1 MSDAYMKLSRYLP
14 TSVCLRNATE
24 AWDEISGDRSR
35 VEAERRQREATAFT
49 ERMCELNHA
58 CLLLASDLWI
68 DEVEKSTHVF
78 AVPSAYVWMT
88 PACAAALRRTARACS
103 HAGDRDG
110 FVDDV
115 LAEIPRAEKFVS
127 RRLRVGR
134 AMAVRLQAFVRGL
147 AARARVRR
155 WLLAKFE
162 KRTTDAGRVVY
173 VDVDV
178 EREQAEAAAQGE
190 GGGFDMLQMKSARP
204 LKRAKPPLALK
215 REPNLGTPRAVTRRL
230 DKERAR
236 GDAALARD
244 AATRPANAA
253 RAAAEKDRLD
263 SLYELAQLLNA
274 LEAAYRFLGRKLNGA
289 RFLAAEEEG
298 GRRRARRRRPRDRRG
313 EAQGRKRVIQVR
325 FNAKKKKRAEYRIIF
340 NRYDEDRGGTVDAD
354 ELDAV
359 FQDMGK
365 VLPKEEIDAMLLEYG
380 PAWKS
385 STRLQ
390 CTRSRTREHDEVY
403 FDEFCTM
410 LEALDA
416 KEKKEQQRLEE
427 RAAREAAKHRAF
439 AALAAPAM
447 PPDDG
452 AARARSRGSA
462 TPPADR
468 DGVALGVRR
477 SGSCS
482 SPRARG
488 ARGRRPRLR
497 RGARLARARVL
508 PVPIDVVKKVDVFP
522 LWSRYVCV
530 LDGEG
535 TLTAM
540 SQRDAA
546 VCHGPDFVRDAEDV
560 VASVLQSF
568 ENARSTWARVAKA
581 YDRREAREV
590 AAELLKAQEGDGGGG
605 VTDALMDLD
614 GQGESKEEKEQ
625 RMRAIFDKYD
635 DDGGGSVDAEEL
647 EAVFKDMG
655 IEVPEPD
662 EMQDMLEEF
671 SGGKAE
677 VEFEEFC
684 LIVDALEQDD
694 TAKMKRIFDK
704 YDADGGGTMD
714 AEELEQIFA
723 DLKMPLTSQQIEDA
737 VEVHSEGEGEVNFE
751 QFTEMVKALK
761 DVKYDEDGGGTI
773 DSEELAAI
781 FADMGVDV
789 GTEDIENLIGEYG
802 GQEGVDEDTGMITEI
817 NFDEFVN
824 MVAALPPTYEVPS
837 IAKRCRDYAD
847 EVAEQLGDMRDD
859 DDRFLPPAPDCLLVD
874 VFVDSAKSQQQR
886 DRELARAG
894 VPVSGTPSTKPS
906 SSVTP
911 LLLDARLRK
920 STFPAPDLGLFA
932 ITETEAL
939 KGIRVK
945 PPTPRDKRGNVIE
958 KKKKKAPKMVIN
970 PETGEEEEEDDDDP
984 SEYGWKEADAAGV
997 KVFRHKIDRG
1007 RVFEFRC
1014 RDAPRSVRA
1023 LQDALEPRDD
1033 GGGHFI

>member
-1 MSDAYMKLSRYLP
+1 MSDAYMQLSRYLP

-289 RFLAAEEEG
+289 RFLKPPKKKEADDALAVDDRAIAE
-298 GRRRARRRRPRDRRG
+298 
-313 EAQGRKRVIQVR
+313 
-325 FNAKKKKRAEYRIIF
+325 AKKKKRAEYRIIF

-365 VLPKEEIDAMLLEYG
+365 VLPKEEIDAMLLEY
-380 PAWKS
+380 AV
-385 STRLQ
+385 TDA
-390 CTRSRTREHDEVY
+390 EHDEVY

-439 AALAAPAM
+439 AALAAPAR

-452 AARARSRGSA
+452 ARAGALARLGDAVLAKLEGDAGAEAEKKEAAAKTPPWGDKVPTCFTRRGGSLEGSLDDEGERKRRGPRAAKGGDDDAKGFGHRGSGDTLKQRWAKNTEVAVFRDCLRTATEWHSASDGLRLLLQSARARA
-462 TPPADR
+462 
-468 DGVALGVRR
+468 ALED
-477 SGSCS
+477 
-482 SPRARG
+482 G
-488 ARGRRPRLR
+488 ARVYGE
-497 RGARLARARVL
+497 ALAWPVRECF

-530 LDGEG
+530 VDGEG
-535 TLTAM
+535 ALTAM
-540 SQRDAA
+540 SQRDPA

-737 VEVHSEGEGEVNFE
+737 VEVHSEGEGQGSKRVRNS
-751 QFTEMVKALK
+751 QLQR
-761 DVKYDEDGGGTI
+761 
-773 DSEELAAI
+773 
-781 FADMGVDV
+781 
-789 GTEDIENLIGEYG
+789 LISRPFS
-802 GQEGVDEDTGMITEI
+802 T
-817 NFDEFVN
+817 
-824 MVAALPPTYEVPS
+824 
-837 IAKRCRDYAD
+837 
-847 EVAEQLGDMRDD
+847 
-859 DDRFLPPAPDCLLVD
+859 RF
-874 VFVDSAKSQQQR
+874 
-886 DRELARAG
+886 G
-894 VPVSGTPSTKPS
+894 
-906 SSVTP
+906 
-911 LLLDARLRK
+911 
-920 STFPAPDLGLFA
+920 
-932 ITETEAL
+932 
-939 KGIRVK
+939 
-945 PPTPRDKRGNVIE
+945 
-958 KKKKKAPKMVIN
+958 
-970 PETGEEEEEDDDDP
+970 
-984 SEYGWKEADAAGV
+984 
-997 KVFRHKIDRG
+997 
-1007 RVFEFRC
+1007 
-1014 RDAPRSVRA
+1014 
-1023 LQDALEPRDD
+1023 
-1033 GGGHFI
+1033 